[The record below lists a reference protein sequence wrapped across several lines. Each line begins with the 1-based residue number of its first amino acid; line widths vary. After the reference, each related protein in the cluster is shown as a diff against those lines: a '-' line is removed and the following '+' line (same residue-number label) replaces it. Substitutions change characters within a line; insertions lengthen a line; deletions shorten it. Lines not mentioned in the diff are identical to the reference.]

1 MKGVNDSPHP
11 IRVLVVDDS
20 AFTRM
25 ALTRMIE
32 SDPALCVTETAQSGR
47 EALEKIASLHPD
59 VVTLDIEMPG
69 MNGLETLKRIMREF
83 PCSVIMVSSLSQEG
97 AETTL
102 EALAWG
108 AFDYVPKQL
117 SGTSHERGV
126 SRRRLFAV
134 SQISSQLAH
143 LRAVP
148 KPFRRS
154 YRYCR
159 LTCRLAF

>member
-32 SDPALCVTETAQSGR
+32 SDPALCVTETAQNGR

-69 MNGLETLKRIMREF
+69 MNGLETVKRIMRAF
-83 PCSVIMVSSLSQEG
+83 ACAVRLVAALDH
-97 AETTL
+97 
-102 EALAWG
+102 EA
-108 AFDYVPKQL
+108 P
-117 SGTSHERGV
+117 GT
-126 SRRRLFAV
+126 
-134 SQISSQLAH
+134 
-143 LRAVP
+143 
-148 KPFRRS
+148 
-154 YRYCR
+154 
-159 LTCRLAF
+159 